1 MRYRPMAVSAG
12 GTSPVCLG
20 QPGCAGAGPVQAV
33 TVTAITDLL
42 RLNGVVTQSPSRRT
56 DDTTVPVRS
65 PVNAAV
71 KGPTTASVNRPVI
84 VCSPVVVG
92 IFSTNVP
99 VKLPRVQLLTPCRVL
114 PKRPGLVTGCPLTV
128 PVQVAVPVSPW
139 VVTAWW
145 RACVV
150 RPGWMSVVSV
160 MVQARL
166 ALGAVLSVAA
176 GAAAAGA
183 AGAASSKAAPAEQ
196 ESAYQIRRPGMW
208 ITVPP
213 AGSAARTRH
222 LSADRRR
229 RGTAGDER

>member
-1 MRYRPMAVSAG
+1 MAVSAG

-42 RLNGVVTQSPSRRT
+42 RVNGVVTQSPSRRT

-71 KGPTTASVNRPVI
+71 KGATTASVNRPVI

-92 IFSTNVP
+92 IFSTNVL

-139 VVTAWW
+139 
-145 RACVV
+145 VV

-213 AGSAARTRH
+213 AGSAART
-222 LSADRRR
+222 
-229 RGTAGDER
+229 

>member
-1 MRYRPMAVSAG
+1 MAVSAG

-42 RLNGVVTQSPSRRT
+42 RVNGVVTQSPSRRT

-71 KGPTTASVNRPVI
+71 KGATTASANRPVI
-84 VCSPVVVG
+84 ICSPVVVG

-128 PVQVAVPVSPW
+128 AVQVAVPVSPW

-160 MVQARL
+160 MVQDRL
-166 ALGAVLSVAA
+166 ALRAVRPPRLSRKAHTRYAGPVCGSRFLLRGWRPAQDTCLRTAGGAVPLVTSVDPIA
-176 GAAAAGA
+176 
-183 AGAASSKAAPAEQ
+183 
-196 ESAYQIRRPGMW
+196 RPG
-208 ITVPP
+208 
-213 AGSAARTRH
+213 
-222 LSADRRR
+222 
-229 RGTAGDER
+229 

>member
-71 KGPTTASVNRPVI
+71 KGATTASVNRPVI
-84 VCSPVVVG
+84 ICSPVVVG

-128 PVQVAVPVSPW
+128 AVQLAVPPL
-139 VVTAWW
+139 AR
-145 RACVV
+145 RALRAV
-150 RPGWMSVVSV
+150 RPPRLSRKAHTRYAGPVCGSRFLLRGWRPA
-160 MVQARL
+160 QDTCLRTAG
-166 ALGAVLSVAA
+166 GAVPLVTSVD
-176 GAAAAGA
+176 
-183 AGAASSKAAPAEQ
+183 P
-196 ESAYQIRRPGMW
+196 IDRPG
-208 ITVPP
+208 
-213 AGSAARTRH
+213 
-222 LSADRRR
+222 
-229 RGTAGDER
+229 